1 MATVTAIDRHRAL
14 VVAEAVLAEAQATG
28 VELPRELALWDLAGC
43 GTSGPLPAIA
53 PAGEGSSGSGGSPA
67 LAAVLERATP
77 GEQRRV
83 NGLHVTPSW
92 LADHLVGRALD
103 GVALPLERLALCDPA
118 CGGGAFLLAGAR
130 ALHARGVP
138 RSTVVRELVWGAD
151 VDPVGLATAEAVLAL
166 WAGEAPPRGR
176 LVVGDA
182 LVGGPALWPDRPAP
196 GFGAV
201 VGNPPFLNQL
211 GRATTRTAAET
222 SRLRERFGTA
232 VRAYTD
238 AAWLF
243 LLLGCEL
250 VRPEGRVTLVE
261 PLSVV
266 AARDASPVR
275 VALHGP
281 ARLRELWVEDGRSFA
296 AAVKVCAPVLEVV
309 AEAGPPAPADPAAPG
324 VDGDPDRVW
333 ADRLADAIGVPP
345 TGLDEVGPRLG
356 DIGEVTAGF
365 RDEYYGLVPLVR
377 EAAPGDGAAP
387 LVTAGVID
395 WGRSRWSER
404 TTRFAKRSWRAP
416 VVDVG
421 LLDGL
426 ALEERTAIVRAG
438 VRWIE
443 RHQRPKVVVASQTRV
458 VEAAVDEQGTWVP
471 SVPVLAV
478 LPVAT
483 GRGTDA
489 GTDTDA
495 VWRIA
500 AAVAA
505 PAATAWLFRR
515 APGTALGRTALKVA
529 ARDLTALP
537 LPWDGAAWTAATAA
551 LRAWSAE
558 PSAGALATYVDAA
571 TAMYG
576 SSPDLVAWWRARLHV

>member
-1 MATVTAIDRHRAL
+1 MATVTASDRRRAL
-14 VVAEAVLAEAQATG
+14 VVAEAVLAQAQATG

-43 GTSGPLPAIA
+43 GASGPLPAIEA
-53 PAGEGSSGSGGSPA
+53 AGEGSPA

-83 NGLHVTPSW
+83 NGLHVTPAW

-103 GVALPLERLALCDPA
+103 GVALPLDRLALCDPA

-151 VDPVGLATAEAVLAL
+151 VDPVGLATAEAALAL

-232 VRAYTD
+232 VRPYTD

-250 VRPEGRVTLVE
+250 VRPGGRVALVE

-266 AARDASPVR
+266 AARDASSVR

-296 AAVKVCAPVLEVV
+296 AAVKVCAPVLEVL
-309 AEAGPPAPADPAAPG
+309 EADIPQD
-324 VDGDPDRVW
+324 DLEPDRVW

-387 LVTAGVID
+387 LVTAGVLD

-421 LLDGL
+421 LLDRL
-426 ALEERTAIVRAG
+426 APEERTAIVRAG

-483 GRGTDA
+483 DDA
-489 GTDTDA
+489 AADADA

-537 LPWDGAAWTAATAA
+537 LPRDSAAWAAATTA
-551 LRAWSAE
+551 LRDWSAE

-576 SSPDLVAWWRARLHV
+576 SPPTLVAWWRARLDAPDGPNDPDGN